1 MIELT
6 NLDGEVFTINPETIH
21 IFNNPETIHI
31 FKTEETGSK
40 LETTD
45 GTVFHVKEDI
55 LTIMQR
61 ILNDKFEGGKN

>member
-6 NLDGEVFTINPETIH
+6 NLDGEVFTIDPELIH
-21 IFNNPETIHI
+21 IYR
-31 FKTEETGSK
+31 TEETGSK
-40 LETTD
+40 LEITD

-61 ILNDKFEGGKN
+61 IINDIFEGGKN

>member
-6 NLDGEVFTINPETIH
+6 NLDGEVFTIDPELIH
-21 IFNNPETIHI
+21 IYR
-31 FKTEETGSK
+31 TEETGSK

-45 GTVFHVKEDI
+45 GTVLHVKEDI

-61 ILNDKFEGGKN
+61 IINDKFEGGKN

>member
-21 IFNNPETIHI
+21 IF
-31 FKTEETGSK
+31 KTEETGSK
-40 LETTD
+40 LEI
-45 GTVFHVKEDI
+45 HVKEDI

-61 ILNDKFEGGKN
+61 IINDKFEGGKN

>member
-6 NLDGEVFTINPETIH
+6 NLDGEVFTI
-21 IFNNPETIHI
+21 NPETIHI

-61 ILNDKFEGGKN
+61 IINDKFEGGKN